1 MRAIVYGNP
10 PPKSY
15 RLLTDSPLSMISV
28 KYQVLKRYSMVQRN
42 LPVLEENAVVQLP
55 TEGKLLYF
63 LTLNMY
69 FNHTSHCQL

>member
-42 LPVLEENAVVQLP
+42 LPVLEEDAVVQL
-55 TEGKLLYF
+55 T
-63 LTLNMY
+63 
-69 FNHTSHCQL
+69 Q